1 MFRSLFTPVRLGDI
15 YLKNRIVMAP
25 MTRSRARPD
34 GVPTPEMVEYY
45 KQRAGAGMIITEGT
59 QPSFEGQGYAR
70 TPGLH
75 TADQS
80 RMWTKITE
88 LADNASCPMIA
99 QLMHVGRIANCR
111 NKFENARTLAP
122 SVVRAEGS
130 IYTDDAG
137 MQPFDE
143 PEEMTLADIKNTVSD
158 YAHAASTAM
167 ESGFSGIE
175 IHATSGYLPAQFLS
189 TGTNK
194 RNDQYGG
201 NCENRIRFLIE
212 IVQAVSDAVSN
223 TKRVGVRICPGNPF
237 NDLSDNDPEETFS
250 ALLNE
255 LNQYNLAYLHVI
267 RMPSTG
273 LDNFEIARKYFGGP
287 YIFNDSFTPEEA
299 DAFLVDERCDAIS
312 FGRPF
317 IANPDF
323 PSRVRK
329 SLYVSDVRTLYAE
342 FNPKLLY
349 TPGPEGYSDYP
360 TLPQR

>member
-1 MFRSLFTPVRLGDI
+1 MFRRLFTPIRLGDV

-34 GVPTPEMVEYY
+34 GVPTPEMVDYY

-59 QPSFEGQGYAR
+59 QPSCEGQGYAR

-80 RMWTKITE
+80 SMWKEITE
-88 LADNASCPMIA
+88 LTHGAGCPMIA
-99 QLMHVGRIANCR
+99 QLMHVGRIANYR

-122 SVVRAEGS
+122 SAIPADGS
-130 IYTDDAG
+130 IYTDEAG

-143 PEEMTLADIKNTVSD
+143 PEEMSLADIKNTISD
-158 YAHAASTAM
+158 YAHAASMAM
-167 ESGFSGIE
+167 ESGFAGVE

-201 NCENRIRFLIE
+201 NCVNRIRFLIE
-212 IVQAVSDAVSN
+212 IVEAISDAVNN

-237 NDLSDNDPEETFS
+237 NELSDDHPEETFS

-255 LNQYNLAYLHVI
+255 LNQYDLAYLHVI

-273 LDNFEIARKYFGGP
+273 LDNFEIARKHFRGP
-287 YIFNDSFTPEEA
+287 FIFNDSFTPEEA
-299 DAFLVDERCDAIS
+299 DAFLVEQRCDAIS

-323 PSRVRK
+323 PGRIRASQ
-329 SLYVSDVRTLYAE
+329 YVSDVRSLYAD

-349 TPGPEGYSDYP
+349 TPGPKGYSDYP